1 MLKFIRRLGSQTKGK
16 IKMLYTQ
23 IETHTVILRRTMEI
37 TPEDLIE
44 AGVMEQDVL
53 DYMEDPETVNP
64 ETDDIISE
72 LIFSIAEERD
82 CEEEWW
88 SDNKGCTEYKW
99 VVEE

>member
-1 MLKFIRRLGSQTKGK
+1 
-16 IKMLYTQ
+16 MLYTQ

-37 TPEDLIE
+37 TPEDLVE

-53 DYMEDPETVNP
+53 DYMEDPDTINP
-64 ETDDIISE
+64 ENHDIISE
-72 LIFSIAEERD
+72 LIFSIAEEPD

-99 VVEE
+99 EPEE